1 MGLLPLQ
8 RSRRGESTTG
18 FASPDPAA
26 FRVSHPPDG
35 LILPA
40 PFGLVSCRWRS
51 WGFALRRLSL
61 PGIGRPYS
69 RPSTGVPLARMALK
83 VLIPR
88 GLARLPGVHPPGSPW
103 PTDAGLPR
111 RGLDPPL
118 GFLPSKVPHPA
129 RWRPLPAS
137 SSRGLRPGPSTRGG
151 RSVMPLGVSI
161 ASGPGSLR
169 RVGRPS

>member
-1 MGLLPLQ
+1 MGFLPLQ

-26 FRVSHPPDG
+26 SRVSHPPDG

-40 PFGLVSCRWRS
+40 PSGLVACRWRS
-51 WGFALRRLSL
+51 WGFALRRFSL

-69 RPSTGVPLARMALK
+69 RPSTGVPLARMALRFRSREASPGCP
-83 VLIPR
+83 VFIPPEVRCPPSR
-88 GLARLPGVHPPGSPW
+88 GYRDRDPILPWVSSPPGLLIRRDGDRFRPPPS
-103 PTDAGLPR
+103 AGFVR
-111 RGLDPPL
+111 VD
-118 GFLPSKVPHPA
+118 HQ
-129 RWRPLPAS
+129 
-137 SSRGLRPGPSTRGG
+137 GG
-151 RSVMPLGVSI
+151 RSVMPLEVSI